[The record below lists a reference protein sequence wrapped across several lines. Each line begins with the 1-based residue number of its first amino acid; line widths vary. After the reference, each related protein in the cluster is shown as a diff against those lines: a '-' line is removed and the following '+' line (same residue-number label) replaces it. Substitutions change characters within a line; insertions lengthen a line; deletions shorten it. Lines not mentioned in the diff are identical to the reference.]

1 MLQFAI
7 FPDDKM
13 GKKKITGLKERSR
26 EYLKFILEE
35 GGSGFPGEGPGLLK
49 GATWWGEEG

>member
-26 EYLKFILEE
+26 EYLKFILE
-35 GGSGFPGEGPGLLK
+35 K
-49 GATWWGEEG
+49 GAVASLGRGLDS

>member
-7 FPDDKM
+7 FSDDKM
-13 GKKKITGLKERSR
+13 GKKKITGPKERSR

-35 GGSGFPGEGPGLLK
+35 GAVAALGRGLD
-49 GATWWGEEG
+49 T

>member
-35 GGSGFPGEGPGLLK
+35 GGSGFPREGPGLLK